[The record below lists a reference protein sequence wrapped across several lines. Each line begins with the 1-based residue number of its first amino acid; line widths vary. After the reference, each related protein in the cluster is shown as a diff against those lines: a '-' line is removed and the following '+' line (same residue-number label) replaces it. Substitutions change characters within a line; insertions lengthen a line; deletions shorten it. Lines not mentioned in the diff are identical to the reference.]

1 MTLKNYNRYRLI
13 IVILLASLI
22 SVFIGQ
28 GNYILPIIIAALA
41 ALILYNLRQHI
52 DGVFADECDY
62 ALAGKAAR
70 YTLTATGIAL
80 MIAFFLLMQFA
91 GGNTELYNLASILS
105 YLACIILLL
114 NAAIFQFLKM
124 KLAGKSAR
132 DDKKIKARSIL
143 MYLLFAFFAAF
154 LVVSS
159 IRLFS
164 GEDSWICRDGQWIE
178 HGHPSAPRPQT
189 ECQKNYE
196 E

>member
-22 SVFIGQ
+22 FVFIGQ

-91 GGNTELYNLASILS
+91 GGNAELYNLASILS